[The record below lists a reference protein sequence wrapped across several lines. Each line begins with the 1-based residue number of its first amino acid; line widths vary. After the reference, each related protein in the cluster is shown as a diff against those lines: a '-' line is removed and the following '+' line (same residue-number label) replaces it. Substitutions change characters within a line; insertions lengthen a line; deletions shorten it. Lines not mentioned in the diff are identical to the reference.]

1 MFDTFYRLLLHL
13 LDDGLDFLVGYTT
26 RFGWRLDRE
35 IAASTFEKSAQIV
48 RIVGRGAYS
57 LSDTLKLDRNFILFH
72 EAYVHPEY
80 VLKTESNAKC
90 TASRRRMLTSAS
102 RVRGSTSRT
111 QRYGQ
116 RIEFLYEMLAAQTGQ
131 PNRPGFPDMRGEGPD
146 CPDLIF
152 SA

>member
-80 VLKTESNAKC
+80 VPKTESNATMYGFTETHAYFCVADDGVDIADTK
-90 TASRRRMLTSAS
+90 
-102 RVRGSTSRT
+102 VRTT
-111 QRYGQ
+111 Y
-116 RIEFLYEMLAAQTGQ
+116 
-131 PNRPGFPDMRGEGPD
+131 
-146 CPDLIF
+146 
-152 SA
+152 